1 MQSSSRAS
9 VNIPQP
15 QNTPFT
21 TSYFLNIFR
30 SSILVVTPCSLYPT
44 TQCHNHKT
52 TIWAPH
58 ILGNI
63 QKYKEFL
70 DRTQGWSTYFW
81 RRNKSLLPAGIRSMD
96 GPGHSLVT
104 TLNKLSQLTKT
115 GKIYNKKVN
124 SQVLKK
130 CNSKS
135 HTKLLKKKQQ
145 LGRNIATI
153 P

>member
-21 TSYFLNIFR
+21 TSYFLNIFT

-52 TIWAPH
+52 TIWALH
-58 ILGNI
+58 FLGNI
-63 QKYKEFL
+63 QNFKEFL
-70 DRTQGWSTYFW
+70 DRTQGRSVYFW
-81 RRNKSLLPAGIRSMD
+81 RKNKSLLPAGIRSMD
-96 GPGHSLVT
+96 HPGHSLVT
-104 TLNKLSQLTKT
+104 TLTKLSQLTKT
-115 GKIYNKKVN
+115 GKIFNNKVN
-124 SQVLKK
+124 SQVSKK
-130 CNSKS
+130 CNPKS
-135 HTKLLKKKQQ
+135 HKKLLKKKEQ

>member
-30 SSILVVTPCSLYPT
+30 SSILVVTQCSLYPT

-52 TIWAPH
+52 TIWAAH
-58 ILGNI
+58 FLGNI

-70 DRTQGWSTYFW
+70 DRTQGQSVYFW

-96 GPGHSLVT
+96 RPGHSLVT
-104 TLNKLSQLTKT
+104 AMTKLSRLTNT
-115 GKIYNKKVN
+115 GKICNNKNN

-130 CNSKS
+130 CNPK
-135 HTKLLKKKQQ
+135 KLLKKKQQ